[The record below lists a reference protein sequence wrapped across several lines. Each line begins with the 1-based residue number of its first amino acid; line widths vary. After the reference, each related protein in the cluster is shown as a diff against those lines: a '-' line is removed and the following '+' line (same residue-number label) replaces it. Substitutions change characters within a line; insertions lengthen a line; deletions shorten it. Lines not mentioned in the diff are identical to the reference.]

1 MAYVQWATQVAPRVQ
16 PNSKANVADAPM
28 QAMTVIPIRARKV
41 IHIWQP
47 LPAECHAGRNQ
58 DGLDF
63 LLGQFQDERSL
74 GFLGNC
80 RLSLDNMYVNMSY
93 EITHVIPTRG
103 NHAHLV
109 VRPAEGRQWQVH
121 NRNQPGCVRR
131 GGG

>member
-80 RLSLDNMYVNMSY
+80 RLSIDKKYVNVSY
-93 EITHVIPTRG
+93 RSTHVIHCG
-103 NHAHLV
+103 GSENYAH
-109 VRPAEGRQWQVH
+109 
-121 NRNQPGCVRR
+121 
-131 GGG
+131 